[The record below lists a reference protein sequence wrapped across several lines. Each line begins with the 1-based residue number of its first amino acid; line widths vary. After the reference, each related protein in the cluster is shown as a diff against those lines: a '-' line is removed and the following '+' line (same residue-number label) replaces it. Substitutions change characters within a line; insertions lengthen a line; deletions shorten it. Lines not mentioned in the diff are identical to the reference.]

1 MCNTTSPP
9 HDQIE
14 HMSNWSD
21 ENIVTAYSHTGCHA
35 FPAPTPVFQAMVRI
49 THLRTLVASRTRATE
64 WKDLAHDAYAKIQS
78 VNPDSWGEPYS
89 TDHDFYPLAARMF
102 QAAVAL
108 YAILTLPAPLAAAFP
123 FPRGDDDGGVACA
136 ADASTPTVSRD
147 RSNKLSAAG
156 SEAAAVAQHGIDELD
171 LAHAALER
179 DDAQTARVR
188 YQSRLFRLFR
198 KATRTMLDSA
208 GHMWPA
214 AVLGVALQGHDKEQ
228 AILLDYIG
236 PQRGQPASENGA
248 AGLYDKL
255 VLFWA
260 SGKTRWDQCFY
271 EPTSVLT

>member
-14 HMSNWSD
+14 NMSNWSD
-21 ENIVTAYSHTGCHA
+21 ENIVIAYSHTGCHA

-49 THLRTLVASRTRATE
+49 THLRTLVAAGTRTAE
-64 WKDLAHDAYAKIQS
+64 WKGIAHDAHTKIQS
-78 VNPDSWGEPYS
+78 VNPDCWGEPYS
-89 TDHDFYPLAARMF
+89 TDHDFYPIAARMY

-108 YAILTLPAPLAAAFP
+108 YAILTLPTPLAAVFV
-123 FPRGDDDGGVACA
+123 FPRGDEEGASNTVNASIPKVSSETLGVQSATGDGTAAKGVKH
-136 ADASTPTVSRD
+136 
-147 RSNKLSAAG
+147 N
-156 SEAAAVAQHGIDELD
+156 IDELG
-171 LAHAALER
+171 LVHAKLER
-179 DDAQTARVR
+179 DDSQTARVR

-198 KATRTMLDSA
+198 QAMRAMPDSA

-214 AVLGVALQGHDKEQ
+214 AVLGVALRGHKEEQ

-236 PQRGQPASENGA
+236 PLRGLPASENGA
-248 AGLYDKL
+248 ADLYDKL